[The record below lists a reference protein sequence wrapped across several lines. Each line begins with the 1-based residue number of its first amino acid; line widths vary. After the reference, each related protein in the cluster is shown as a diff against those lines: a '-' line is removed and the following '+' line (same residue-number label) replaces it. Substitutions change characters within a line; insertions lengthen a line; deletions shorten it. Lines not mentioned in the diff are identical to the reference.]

1 MPVLRALG
9 VRKRFGGVVA
19 LDGADFSLEPGEV
32 HALIGSN
39 GCGKSTLCKI
49 IAGAVAADGGTIELD
64 GKAVAFANPRA
75 AAAAGIG
82 AFYQDLSLIGD
93 MTVAENIY
101 LGREP
106 RRHGWRVDRGARRR
120 AAAAALAGFGDV
132 LGEAIDPDDRV
143 RDLTP
148 DQNQVVEILKVLSE
162 DPRILVFDEATA
174 ALDRRQVERLFAR
187 IRALKADGRSIVF
200 ITHRMD
206 EMFELADRV
215 TVLRNGQTVLVR
227 PTAETSRDEVVEAMV
242 GAAPQSSLRR
252 NRAVDPGAI
261 ALQVDD
267 LHARRLAGVSLKL
280 HRGEVVGLGGLHRQ
294 GQSELLQAIFGALRI
309 EGGEVRAGGQRIET
323 GNPRQAIRRS
333 IAYVSGDRARRGVLA
348 IRPIFENL
356 IVSLLARDRSVALA
370 RSRLAAAI
378 APFVEGLKLKFA
390 SLDDPVA
397 ALSGGNQQKV
407 VIGRWLATRPQALL
421 LDDPTKGIDIQ
432 TKVDLY
438 RTIDELCGQG
448 VAILLYSS
456 DDEELLTLADR
467 ILVFNAGRVV
477 GELAGESRNRLAL
490 YRAAYGEGARAAHDG
505 SEALH

>member
-1 MPVLRALG
+1 
-9 VRKRFGGVVA
+9 
-19 LDGADFSLEPGEV
+19 
-32 HALIGSN
+32 
-39 GCGKSTLCKI
+39 
-49 IAGAVAADGGTIELD
+49 
-64 GKAVAFANPRA
+64 
-75 AAAAGIG
+75 
-82 AFYQDLSLIGD
+82 
-93 MTVAENIY
+93 
-101 LGREP
+101 
-106 RRHGWRVDRGARRR
+106 
-120 AAAAALAGFGDV
+120 
-132 LGEAIDPDDRV
+132 
-143 RDLTP
+143 
-148 DQNQVVEILKVLSE
+148 
-162 DPRILVFDEATA
+162 
-174 ALDRRQVERLFAR
+174 
-187 IRALKADGRSIVF
+187 
-200 ITHRMD
+200 
-206 EMFELADRV
+206 
-215 TVLRNGQTVLVR
+215 
-227 PTAETSRDEVVEAMV
+227 
-242 GAAPQSSLRR
+242 
-252 NRAVDPGAI
+252 
-261 ALQVDD
+261 
-267 LHARRLAGVSLKL
+267 VSLKL